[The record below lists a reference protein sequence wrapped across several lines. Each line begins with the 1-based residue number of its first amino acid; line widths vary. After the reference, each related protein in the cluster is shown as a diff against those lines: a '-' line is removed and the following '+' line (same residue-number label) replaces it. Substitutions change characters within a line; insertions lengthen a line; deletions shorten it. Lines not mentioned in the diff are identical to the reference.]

1 MSSSTRAKII
11 KFVKNTYN
19 SLHKV
24 PSTSEIVENVPEVR
38 SVRHLYDIFPGK
50 LEAICEAA
58 GVPVPEA
65 RIRQTNKAREK
76 GKASNSAC
84 GKIHLS
90 EKQNNRLLGIGQL
103 EGGKDPSKIVD
114 DLLDRDTTLRY
125 QAGLTIE
132 DTKIIVTFISA
143 ALVAGWSKSKLIP
156 FTTQLWNNGL
166 TNLSSQEIE
175 VLLALTAAMK
185 AKGIDPK
192 QFVKEATDS
201 KSAVNLFV
209 SSELGNISA
218 AEMARRLGVE

>member
-1 MSSSTRAKII
+1 MSSLRAKII
-11 KFVKNTYN
+11 KYVKDTYH
-19 SLHKV
+19 LIGKV
-24 PSTSEIVENVPEVR
+24 PSTTDIVENVHGLR
-38 SVRHLYDIFPGK
+38 SARHLYDIFPGK

-76 GKASNSAC
+76 GKVSNSAC

-90 EKQNNRLLGIGQL
+90 EKQNNRLLGISQL

-114 DLLDRDTTLRY
+114 DLLDRDTALRY

-132 DTKIIVTFISA
+132 DTKIIVTFIST
-143 ALVAGWSKSKLIP
+143 ALVAGWSKSELVP
-156 FTTQLWNNGL
+156 FTTQLWNNGIA
-166 TNLSSQEIE
+166 NLSLQETK
-175 VLLALTAAMK
+175 VLLKLTAAMK
-185 AKGIDPK
+185 ANGMDPK
-192 QFVKEATDS
+192 QFVKEAIDS

-209 SSELGNISA
+209 NNELGNISA